1 MSLNLN
7 FNNIHFINDGT
18 SSTSSEETNL
28 TENKMYPY
36 EGIPGFWIYI
46 PRSHARMETTVKPNI
61 DHIPENDRY
70 EFYIFRQIGSSVA
83 RRDTYVLYK
92 LPSGRKIAIRL
103 FMDGGADWV
112 KEDRKF
118 MLRETDELDRRIILG
133 FCYRYQDP
141 LADLSRTDFT
151 KPSSGKRWLEHEALD
166 FTYKMVPKR
175 LKKGSFGNDYTD
187 DYRAMGAIDPWDE
200 SSSLFDDVN
209 FLN

>member
-1 MSLNLN
+1 MSIK
-7 FNNIHFINDGT
+7 FNTICFINDEA

-28 TENKMYPY
+28 TESKMHPY

-70 EFYIFRQIGSSVA
+70 EFYIFRQIGSPVA

-133 FCYRYQDP
+133 FCYRHQVTIC
-141 LADLSRTDFT
+141 DLSRMDFN
-151 KPSSGKRWLEHEALD
+151 KPSSSKRWLEYEALD

-187 DYRAMGAIDPWDE
+187 EYRAMGAIDPWDE
-200 SSSLFDDVN
+200 SSLFDDVK